1 MHTSNP
7 PSRTLALALC
17 ALLAAATLATTAL
30 VAAAPPSTS
39 APADSSHAAREAAA
53 RARLADVR
61 AAIAK
66 IAAAQHATAASR
78 DAINAKLVTQ
88 ARQLAA
94 AANAVRATDA
104 AIAAKADELA
114 KLQTQHAALDAQL
127 STQRAAL
134 AELLRAAY
142 TLDRG
147 SDLSLLLGD
156 EDVAKIARALAYS
169 RYFQRD
175 RVARIRNLL
184 GEVAALDATRASI
197 SAATANLQ
205 QQRAQQ
211 AAQSAALD
219 AARIAQRKLLA
230 DADAQLAQQ
239 KDKLAAL
246 QRDADALDA
255 LLKRLQNVFA
265 DIPRQVGNTTP
276 FAQLRGKLAWPVAG
290 KPHGGSGMLSNG
302 LVIDAK
308 PGAEVHAVA
317 YGRVA
322 WADFMRGYGMLVIID
337 HGDGWLSLYGGNE
350 AAAVEAGDWVQPGQT
365 IATVGSNP
373 EQGGAWFGLRHDG
386 KPVDPGGWFA
396 GKR

>member
-1 MHTSNP
+1 MHASNQ
-7 PSRTLALALC
+7 RIKFHALAVC
-17 ALLAAATLATTAL
+17 ALLAIATFGAAAAT
-30 VAAAPPSTS
+30 PPAST
-39 APADSSHAAREAAA
+39 PASSSHSARESAA
-53 RARLADVR
+53 RAQLAGVR
-61 AAIAK
+61 AEIAN
-66 IAAAQHATAASR
+66 IATAQHATAASR
-78 DAINAKLVTQ
+78 DAINGTLTTQ

-94 AANAVRATDA
+94 AANTVRATDA
-104 AIAAKADELA
+104 AIAAKTGELTG
-114 KLQTQHAALDAQL
+114 LQTQRAALDAKL
-127 STQRAAL
+127 AGQRAAL

-169 RYFQRD
+169 RYFQRN

-197 SAATANLQ
+197 KATTASLQ
-205 QQRAQQ
+205 MQRAQL
-211 AAQSAALD
+211 AAQSATLD
-219 AARIAQRKLLA
+219 AARTAQRKLLA
-230 DADAQLAQQ
+230 AADAQLAQQ

-265 DIPRQVGNTTP
+265 DIPKQVGNTTP
-276 FAQLRGKLAWPVAG
+276 FAQLRGKLPWPVAG
-290 KPHGGSGMLSNG
+290 KPHGGSGMLASG
-302 LVIDAK
+302 LVIAAK
-308 PGAEVHAVA
+308 PGADVHAVA

-350 AAAVEAGDWVQPGQT
+350 AAAVEAGDWVQSGQT
-365 IATVGSNP
+365 IATVGSNS

-396 GKR
+396 SRR